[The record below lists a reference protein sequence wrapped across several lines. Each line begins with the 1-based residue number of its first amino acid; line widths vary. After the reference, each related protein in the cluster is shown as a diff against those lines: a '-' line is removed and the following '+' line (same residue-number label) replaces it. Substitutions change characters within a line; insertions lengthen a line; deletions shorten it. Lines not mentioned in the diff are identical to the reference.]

1 MSTTSSSDLGIPDLQ
16 ACFKQF
22 ERYISPDDSN
32 EHLKACAGIIWQTV
46 REALSEDKDRAK
58 VFVTEEVYK
67 ANIQILGEEKFYGL
81 LRDAAT
87 TKDWSALLKNGM
99 FLGSIAVANQSVISC
114 FQRYFLINHFRTQQ
128 NRDDTLQT
136 P

>member
-1 MSTTSSSDLGIPDLQ
+1 LDPILQ
-16 ACFKQF
+16 RCFKQL
-22 ERYISPDDSN
+22 ERYICPDDSN
-32 EHLKACAGIIWQTV
+32 EYLKECGGIIWQTV
-46 REALSEDKDRAK
+46 RKALPEDKDRAK
-58 VFVTEEVYK
+58 AFVTKEVYK
-67 ANIQILGEEKFYGL
+67 ANIQILDEEKFYGL

-128 NRDDTLQT
+128 NREDTLQT